1 LQLEQQKQM
10 PRPTRLRDTA
20 SKFRRVLAARH
31 GTKGGEPETDPDV
44 LLQPDEAYAEIIGAP
59 FDSTDFDFR
68 HPDYSPIFQRRAE
81 SLAILQERPG
91 LLVPVKKYYAEHP
104 ADFITDWA
112 NTFNPLNPGQGLPTT
127 LPFVLFERQR
137 EWIDYVIR
145 KWHARERGLTEKS
158 REVGMSWLA
167 IGLSCTMCLFNREFV
182 VGFGSYKKEYV
193 DEAGDP
199 KSLFW
204 KARFFI
210 EHLPAEFRGSWE
222 KSRHAPQ
229 FRIFF
234 PDSGSVIF
242 GDVGDELG
250 RGGRSALFFVDE
262 AARLAHPE
270 LVEASL
276 LRKWHARERGLT
288 EKSREVGMSWLALGL
303 SCTMCLFNREFVVGF
318 GSYKK
323 EYVDEA
329 GDPKSLFWKARF
341 FIEHLPAEF
350 RGSWEKSRHA
360 PQFRIFFPDS
370 GSVAA
375 RLAHPELVE
384 ASLSFTTNCRM
395 DISTPNGLATT
406 FYQNRNSGRSKSRQS
421 SRKRFLLTH
430 RRPNKFSN
438 HISPHDYLLFP
449 VPAPRSTI

>member
-1 LQLEQQKQM
+1 MKSLQQQSQRPE
-10 PRPTRLRDTA
+10 PRPQLLQG
-20 SKFRRVLAARH
+20 LAADLTSLLQKRH
-31 GTKGGEPETDPDV
+31 GTEGEPEADPDI
-44 LLQPDEAYAEIIGAP
+44 LLPADEAYAEIIGGP
-59 FDSTDFDFR
+59 FDATDFDFR
-68 HPDYSPIFQRRAE
+68 RPDYSPIFQRRADA
-81 SLAILQERPG
+81 LAVLQERPG
-91 LLVPVKKYYAEHP
+91 LLVPVKKYYADNP

-112 NTFNPLNPGQGLPTT
+112 NKFNPLNQGQGLPTT

-234 PDSGSVIF
+234 PDTGSVIF

-250 RGGRSALFFVDE
+250 RGGRSAMFFVDE
-262 AARLAHPE
+262 
-270 LVEASL
+270 
-276 LRKWHARERGLT
+276 
-288 EKSREVGMSWLALGL
+288 
-303 SCTMCLFNREFVVGF
+303 
-318 GSYKK
+318 
-323 EYVDEA
+323 
-329 GDPKSLFWKARF
+329 
-341 FIEHLPAEF
+341 
-350 RGSWEKSRHA
+350 
-360 PQFRIFFPDS
+360 
-370 GSVAA
+370 AA

-395 DISTPNGLATT
+395 DISTPNGLANT

-430 RRPNKFSN
+430 RRLNKSSN
-438 HISPHDYLLFP
+438 HISPHDYLLL
-449 VPAPRSTI
+449 PAPHLRLAV

>member
-1 LQLEQQKQM
+1 M
-10 PRPTRLRDTA
+10 HLRGAAT
-20 SKFRRVLAARH
+20 KFRRLLSAKH
-31 GTKGGEPETDPDV
+31 GTKGEPESDPDV
-44 LLQPDEAYAEIIGAP
+44 FLQPNEAYAEIIGGP
-59 FDSTDFDFR
+59 FDATDFNFR
-68 HPDYSPIFQRRAE
+68 RPDYSEIFQRRTDA
-81 SLAILQERPG
+81 LAILQERPG
-91 LLVPVKKYYAEHP
+91 LLVPVKKYYADHP

-112 NTFNPLNPGQGLPTT
+112 NRFNLLNRGQGLPTT

-137 EWIDYVIR
+137 EWIDYVLR

-167 IGLSCTMCLFNREFV
+167 IGFSSAMCLFHWEFV

-222 KSRHAPQ
+222 KARHAPQ

-276 LRKWHARERGLT
+276 
-288 EKSREVGMSWLALGL
+288 
-303 SCTMCLFNREFVVGF
+303 
-318 GSYKK
+318 
-323 EYVDEA
+323 
-329 GDPKSLFWKARF
+329 
-341 FIEHLPAEF
+341 
-350 RGSWEKSRHA
+350 
-360 PQFRIFFPDS
+360 
-370 GSVAA
+370 
-375 RLAHPELVE
+375 
-384 ASLSFTTNCRM
+384 SFTTNCRM
-395 DISTPNGLATT
+395 DISTPNGLANT
-406 FYQNRNSGRSKSRQS
+406 FYQNRTSGRIEVFTFPWRSDP
-421 SRKRFLLTH
+421 RKDDAWYQEQKLKKDPIVL
-430 RRPNKFSN
+430 
-438 HISPHDYLLFP
+438 
-449 VPAPRSTI
+449 A